1 MSAALAISKREI
13 RHYFNSPVPYVV
25 ATVFLLVA
33 GFLCFSTLFI
43 ERQADLRGFFS
54 SILLWFL
61 PILLPAVTMRLL
73 AEEKGSGSLELLI
86 TMPVRDWEV
95 VVGKYLAALVFVA
108 VLVGLTVVYA
118 ISVSFI
124 GPLDKGAT
132 ASGYIGLFMLG
143 AAYAAIGLMAS
154 AFTKNQIVA
163 FIVGFGICFSLFL
176 VGKLTQIV
184 PPSLQPVTSFL
195 GTDSHFESFTRGVID
210 SRDLIYYL
218 SLIGVS
224 LVVATVA
231 IAARKWK

>member
-33 GFLCFSTLFI
+33 GFLFFSTVFI
-43 ERQADLRGFFS
+43 ENQADLRGFFS
-54 SILLWFL
+54 SYLLWFL
-61 PILLPAVTMRLL
+61 PILIPAVTMRLL
-73 AEEKGSGSLELLI
+73 AEEKGSGSLEILV

-95 VVGKYLAALVFVA
+95 VIGKYLAALVFVA

-118 ISVSFI
+118 FSLSFV

-132 ASGYIGLFMLG
+132 ASGYVGLFLLG
-143 AAYAAIGLMAS
+143 ATYSAIGLMAS

-163 FIVGFGICFSLFL
+163 FIVGFGICFALFL
-176 VGKLTQIV
+176 IGKITQLV
-184 PPSLQPVTSFL
+184 PPSLQAFTAFV
-195 GTDSHFESFTRGVID
+195 GTDAHAESFTRGVID
-210 SRDLIYYL
+210 SRDVIYYL
-218 SLIGVS
+218 SLIAVS
-224 LVVATVA
+224 LVVATVT